1 MLHNPYYV
9 VIVVLMNTTD
19 PKEIRME
26 TIIKEIPVTEIQVGD
41 EVFGSSGGVSTTD
54 KGYWI
59 TVTDCGTMPSPH
71 YAKVS
76 YEINGETYSKDYPID
91 GFVFVKRQG

>member
-1 MLHNPYYV
+1 
-9 VIVVLMNTTD
+9 
-19 PKEIRME
+19 ME
-26 TIIKEIPVTEIQVGD
+26 TIITEIPVTEIQVGD
-41 EVFGSSGGVSTTD
+41 EVFRSPQAVSTTD

-59 TVTDCGTMPSPH
+59 TVTRVHEWSSH
-71 YAKVS
+71 YAEVS